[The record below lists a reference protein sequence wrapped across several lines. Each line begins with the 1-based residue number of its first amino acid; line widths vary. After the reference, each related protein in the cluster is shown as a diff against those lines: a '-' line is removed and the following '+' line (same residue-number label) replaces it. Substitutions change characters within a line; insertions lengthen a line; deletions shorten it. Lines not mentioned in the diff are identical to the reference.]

1 MKVISGIYKGRNLK
15 GFNIDGTRPTMDRV
29 KESLF
34 ASISGYIDNANIL
47 DLFCGSGAL
56 GIEALSNGGKWC
68 DFCDNNREVIKVVKD
83 NINGLGIRNCE
94 IYKMDYRDMLKRIK
108 LMGSK
113 YDIVFLDPP
122 YNKRVI
128 NDIIYTLIMDDM
140 VNEEGLIVIEHSGN
154 YEYIDYDGLVVIKDK
169 KYGDKFITILQKV
182 IDN

>member
-1 MKVISGIYKGRNLK
+1 MKVISGIYKGRKLR
-15 GFNIDGTRPTMDRV
+15 GFNIEGTRPTMDRV

-34 ASISGYIDNANIL
+34 ASISGYIVNANIL

-68 DFCDNNREVIKVVKD
+68 DFCDSNKKVIRVVSD
-83 NINGLGIRNCE
+83 NINNLSIKNCD
-94 IYKMDYRDMLKRIK
+94 IYKMDYRDMLRKIV

-122 YNKRVI
+122 YNLRVI
-128 NDIIYTLIMDDM
+128 NDIICIINKENILND
-140 VNEEGLIVIEHSGN
+140 NGLIVIEHSGN

>member
-15 GFNIDGTRPTMDRV
+15 GFNIEGTRPTMDRV

-34 ASISGYIDNANIL
+34 ASISGYIDGANIL

-68 DFCDNNREVIKVVKD
+68 DFCDSNREVIRVVKD
-83 NINGLGIRNCE
+83 NINSLGIKNCD

-108 LMGSK
+108 LADVK
-113 YDIVFLDPP
+113 YDIIFLDPP
-122 YNKRVI
+122 YNMKVI
-128 NDIIYTLIMDDM
+128 NDIVYTLNMDNM
-140 VNEEGLIVIEHSGN
+140 LNEEGLIVIEHSGN
-154 YEYIDYDGLVVIKDK
+154 YEYIDYEGLEVIKDK
-169 KYGDKFITILQKV
+169 RYGDKFITILQKV

>member
-94 IYKMDYRDMLKRIK
+94 IYKMDYRDMLKKIK

-113 YDIVFLDPP
+113 YDIVFLLEKEWLGIRAD
-122 YNKRVI
+122 YIEKIKSGYVFKTKTLLFEN
-128 NDIIYTLIMDDM
+128 NDANSEDLKKLIS
-140 VNEEGLIVIEHSGN
+140 IVG
-154 YEYIDYDGLVVIKDK
+154 KDK
-169 KYGDKFITILQKV
+169 VEIR
-182 IDN
+182 